1 MRLCG
6 KKDSRQKTLE
16 KQILNTKHETNK
28 ELETKELI
36 KKVRK
41 IEIKTKHLSNQIF
54 SGEYHS
60 AFKGRGM
67 AFSEVREYAVG
78 DEIRTIDWNVTARF
92 NEPFV
97 KVFEEERQLTVML
110 LVDISASGMFGTRN
124 QLKRETIT
132 ELCAVLAFSAVSNN
146 DQIGLILFSDKI
158 EKFIPPK
165 KGKSHILRI
174 IRELINFEP
183 TGKATDIALCLK
195 YFTQMIKKKSI
206 AFVLSDFM
214 DEGFSDALKI
224 ASRKHDVVAL
234 KVHDK
239 AEAELPNIGLAHFQ
253 DLETGEMK
261 WINTSSK
268 KVRKNYRLKQE
279 EQEERVRQIFL
290 KSKTDFAEIETD
302 EEYIKPLMNLFKK
315 RG

>member
-1 MRLCG
+1 V
-6 KKDSRQKTLE
+6 
-16 KQILNTKHETNK
+16 
-28 ELETKELI
+28 ETKELI

-41 IEIKTKHLSNQIF
+41 IEIKTKGLSNQIF

-97 KVFEEERQLTVML
+97 KVFEEERELTVML
-110 LVDISASGMFGTRN
+110 LVDVSASGMFGTRN

-146 DQIGLILFSDKI
+146 DRIGLVLFSDHV
-158 EKFIPPK
+158 EKYISPK

-183 TGKATDIALCLK
+183 TGKSTNIGEGLK
-195 YFTQMIKKKSI
+195 YFSKMVKKKSI
-206 AFVLSDFM
+206 AFVLSDFLVPIE
-214 DEGFSDALKI
+214 EGKKSVLADAFTI
-224 ASRKHDVVAL
+224 ASRRHDVVAL
-234 KVHDK
+234 KVLDK
-239 AEAELPNIGLAHFQ
+239 ADNDLPNIGVAQLL
-253 DLETGEMK
+253 DLETGETQ
-261 WINTSSK
+261 WVNTSSK
-268 KVRKNYRLKQE
+268 KVRANYKLKSI
-279 EQEERVRQIFL
+279 ERDEKLRQIFRR
-290 KSKTDFAEIETD
+290 SKTDFAEIFTD
-302 EEYIKPLMNLFKK
+302 EGYIKPLMNMFNT

>member
-1 MRLCG
+1 M
-6 KKDSRQKTLE
+6 
-16 KQILNTKHETNK
+16 
-28 ELETKELI
+28 ETKELI

-54 SGEYHS
+54 SGEYHT
-60 AFKGRGM
+60 AFKGKGM

-92 NEPFV
+92 NEPYV
-97 KVFEEERQLTVML
+97 KMFEEERQLTVML
-110 LVDISASGMFGTRN
+110 IVDISASGMFGTKN

-165 KGKSHILRI
+165 KGKSHILQI

-183 TGKATDIALCLK
+183 TGTATNIGVSLK

-206 AFVLSDFM
+206 AFILSDFM
-214 DEGFSDALKI
+214 DQNFEDALKI
-224 ASRKHDVVAL
+224 TSRKHDVVAL
-234 KVHDK
+234 KV
-239 AEAELPNIGLAHFQ
+239 
-253 DLETGEMK
+253 
-261 WINTSSK
+261 
-268 KVRKNYRLKQE
+268 
-279 EQEERVRQIFL
+279 
-290 KSKTDFAEIETD
+290 
-302 EEYIKPLMNLFKK
+302 
-315 RG
+315 